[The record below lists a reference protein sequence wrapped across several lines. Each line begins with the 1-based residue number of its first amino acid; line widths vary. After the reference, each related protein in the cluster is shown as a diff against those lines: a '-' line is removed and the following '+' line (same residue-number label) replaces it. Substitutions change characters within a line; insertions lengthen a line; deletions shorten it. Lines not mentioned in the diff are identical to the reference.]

1 MRAPSRTAA
10 ERNVDMKPTS
20 LVAGFRAAVKYFLS
34 LGRKLSVQRKNDI
47 QLCETLSLGEKRFL
61 AVVLVEQQK
70 FLVGGAGNSVNLLAK
85 LPGRSSSGLLKDEV
99 HLL

>member
-1 MRAPSRTAA
+1 
-10 ERNVDMKPTS
+10 MKPIS
-20 LVAGFRAAVKYFLS
+20 LVAGFRTALKYFLS
-34 LGRKLSVQRKNDI
+34 LGHKLSVQRKSAM

-85 LPGRSSSGLLKDEV
+85 LPARRSSGSLSDEV